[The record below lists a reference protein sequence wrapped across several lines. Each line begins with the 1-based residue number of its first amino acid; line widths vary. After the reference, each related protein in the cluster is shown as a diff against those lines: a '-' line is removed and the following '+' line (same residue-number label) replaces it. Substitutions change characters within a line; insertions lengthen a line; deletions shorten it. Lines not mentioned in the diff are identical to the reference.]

1 MYSILGVFLRHGL
14 RERSKPGLRRI
25 ECAIVWPTTKGCTG
39 AGEENRRL
47 GQAET
52 LRKLLLIDGCPGR
65 KRAAQDVLSNLF
77 EYGGTEELSKST
89 DMTPHYFCRTFRQSI
104 GMPPHRD
111 LISRRIERSKELL
124 ASTDKDVTEIALEVG
139 FSSHA
144 HFSAAFQRAVG
155 YAPRTYRNSVR
166 HGALR

>member
-1 MYSILGVFLRHGL
+1 MQ
-14 RERSKPGLRRI
+14 I
-25 ECAIVWPTTKGCTG
+25 ELLAFCA
-39 AGEENRRL
+39 
-47 GQAET
+47 
-52 LRKLLLIDGCPGR
+52 
-65 KRAAQDVLSNLF
+65 RARVVISAVLTVDNPL
-77 EYGGTEELSKST
+77 T